1 MNQTPVE
8 SISQFNVSDA
18 CIEKTWT
25 ISFIVV
31 IVPIQLLLLLFGC
44 AFNGLIVSLPFRYE
58 DLRAT
63 SRNIY
68 LASASLASMLYLLI
82 FVPLHCLSVG
92 FRGDWAKL
100 TQAACNLNGY
110 ANMSLVSIIVLQQ
123 TIANGDTYVR
133 IVFPFRQG
141 EKPKLTIGLVAF
153 CWLYGAILGIAPF
166 AEKSGYSPIETRL
179 ICLSH
184 APGDFSLPSTIL
196 FNGTLLLCLVAMLVF
211 RIHIFVISSQLRRRR
226 KKRKQANIE
235 RTRFQKKWNAL
246 LGNMRLAACSFRCFI
261 TVAVIV
267 ILQPLAQAMISLDS
281 CSDFR
286 LRLIINSTQIAI
298 TVVAIAFMGG
308 LLLQGNVQMKDHFAQ
323 VLRSL
328 RPHENKNFSIPLQS
342 MQRSSDHA

>member
-1 MNQTPVE
+1 MHRKNVDNLLHRRHRPNSTPPPPIRLRIQRPNRLP
-8 SISQFNVSDA
+8 SIPLRRSPGNEQKYLSSKRFTGLYALSIDIRSPA
-18 CIEKTWT
+18 LSLGR
-25 ISFIVV
+25 ISRR
-31 IVPIQLLLLLFGC
+31 LG
-44 AFNGLIVSLPFRYE
+44 
-58 DLRAT
+58 
-63 SRNIY
+63 
-68 LASASLASMLYLLI
+68 
-82 FVPLHCLSVG
+82 
-92 FRGDWAKL
+92 
-100 TQAACNLNGY
+100 QAACNLNGY

-153 CWLYGAILGIAPF
+153 CWLYGAILGIVPF